1 MATTTKPKTA
11 ASTTPAE
18 AWSDE
23 ERAAMKERAKE
34 AKRSSKATAGDAEA
48 EVLAKIAEFDDAD
61 RKLAETIHGIV
72 RATAPDL
79 TPRLWYG
86 QPAYAKNGKVLC
98 FFQPA
103 AKFKTRYATLGFSD
117 VAALDEG
124 TMWPAYY
131 ALTTITPDDEK
142 RIAAL
147 VQQAAR

>member
-1 MATTTKPKTA
+1 MTAKTA
-11 ASTTPAE
+11 GTAADEWTA
-18 AWSDE
+18 E
-23 ERAAMKERAKE
+23 ERAAMKDRANE
-34 AKRSSKATAGDAEA
+34 VRAAKHTSKATPADAEA

-61 RKLAETIHGIV
+61 RALAELVHTVV
-72 RATAPDL
+72 RTNAPHL

-124 TMWPAYY
+124 SMWAASY
-131 ALTTITPDDEK
+131 ALTKLDAEDEK
-142 RIAAL
+142 RIAEL
-147 VQQAAR
+147 VKRAAS